1 MNQDLRTLGHPG
13 SNPRSLPSGG
23 PLIDIRTTRRVQLI
37 DDGGRV
43 IAYPEPHR
51 TPVLPSG
58 WAPLTRE
65 QQDAVLRACD
75 AAPQCALLRLGSLW
89 DIDAE
94 YRVYRLTGQ
103 QWGGLW
109 IASRYVATA
118 DQETGN
124 TGANQQLLGLGIDA
138 QHAIQLTVDFFN
150 WDLETHGE
158 QWRLAAT
165 SQPGTDSDPRR

>member
-1 MNQDLRTLGHPG
+1 MNHVLRTLG
-13 SNPRSLPSGG
+13 LSGG
-23 PLIDIRTTRRVQLI
+23 KPPSLSSDGPMIDIRTTRRVQLI
-37 DDGGRV
+37 DYGGRV

-58 WAPLTRE
+58 WAPLTHE

-75 AAPQCALLRLGSLW
+75 SAPQCALLRIGSLW
-89 DIDAE
+89 DLDAE
-94 YRVYRLTGQ
+94 YRVYGLTGQ

-109 IASRYVATA
+109 IASRYVTVT
-118 DQETGN
+118 DQESGPVGT
-124 TGANQQLLGLGIDA
+124 NQQLLGLGIDA

-165 SQPGTDSDPRR
+165 SQNGTNGDPRR